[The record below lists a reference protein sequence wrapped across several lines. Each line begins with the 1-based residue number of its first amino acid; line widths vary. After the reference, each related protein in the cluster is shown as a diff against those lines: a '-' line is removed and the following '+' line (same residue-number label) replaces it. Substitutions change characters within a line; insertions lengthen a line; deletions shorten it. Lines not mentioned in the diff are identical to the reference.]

1 MPVCKNDGSS
11 ADGDVRGV
19 SGLGSTTDAWNAGS
33 CQLRLGSL
41 SDSEN
46 KTLEQDIID
55 YLRNPNTTKLNS
67 LYERLS
73 KR

>member
-1 MPVCKNDGSS
+1 M
-11 ADGDVRGV
+11 
-19 SGLGSTTDAWNAGS
+19 TDAWNAQS
-33 CQLRLGSL
+33 CQIRLGSL
-41 SDSEN
+41 SDIEN

-73 KR
+73 KRGNRTQDVGTFLRIG